1 MAEQR
6 KTITQE
12 FIHAVQ
18 ISDTPLDRLLVPA
31 LLSAGVA
38 YAGWQ
43 VLIGDWVEAAFFG
56 VGVILLLALAA
67 IQPVQRR
74 VLGTRFNRR
83 HALYIVLFWVYGV
96 VWLNLVRLLSFAQPT
111 GKDSTYYY
119 VLLITI
125 IAISLMMIRSVLLL
139 TPRFQRIFISRI
151 PIWEQILVAIN
162 EGISIGLLSLFA
174 SNLIVRL
181 FQPDVFTTRFD
192 APYLLGIGLV
202 ILLYALGMQLMWLQR
217 WNDWLSRNVVWVR
230 LARILAP
237 LAALVTIMVI
247 GNYFIERSDPRTATL
262 LGNSNTSLA
271 VLSLAPVIL
280 LMIFV
285 IILLVYTSNKGLR
298 QRFVPDLLL
307 DRLPPRVAKFLRSIS
322 DMDML
327 LIIGVMA
334 TSIPAYLLLLGD
346 TGGVIGTL
354 RQQILQRG
362 SALIETSEQALAVLF
377 AMPFYFLVIILLG
390 LYALVI
396 SRSSLNA
403 QERDEL
409 IAKLPVGFLIIL
421 VITLYLFAVPFSQ
434 VLTEGR
440 LPQLPQDSGRILLFN
455 ILIPLVL
462 LYMHYFIFVRLPY
475 GRGQSRW
482 RESHATIL
490 TRQLNM
496 IERRIQN
503 LNQELERLD
512 SQWQQ
517 RNDANPTMQFDT
529 LYRYV
534 QLNGMR
540 DDMNMQRLQL
550 VAERQQLAEISE
562 TPVSV
567 TVARLPIRVV
577 SIGIPLLLAIQIYQ
591 WAVLNNGLRE
601 IANNPN
607 VNVVDFFR
615 EILRQLQF

>member
-1 MAEQR
+1 
-6 KTITQE
+6 
-12 FIHAVQ
+12 
-18 ISDTPLDRLLVPA
+18 
-31 LLSAGVA
+31 
-38 YAGWQ
+38 
-43 VLIGDWVEAAFFG
+43 
-56 VGVILLLALAA
+56 
-67 IQPVQRR
+67 
-74 VLGTRFNRR
+74 
-83 HALYIVLFWVYGV
+83 
-96 VWLNLVRLLSFAQPT
+96 
-111 GKDSTYYY
+111 
-119 VLLITI
+119 
-125 IAISLMMIRSVLLL
+125 
-139 TPRFQRIFISRI
+139 
-151 PIWEQILVAIN
+151 
-162 EGISIGLLSLFA
+162 
-174 SNLIVRL
+174 
-181 FQPDVFTTRFD
+181 
-192 APYLLGIGLV
+192 
-202 ILLYALGMQLMWLQR
+202 MWLQR
-217 WNDWLSRNVVWVR
+217 WNDWLSKNAVWVR
-230 LARILAP
+230 LARVLAP

-247 GNYFIERSDPRTATL
+247 GNYFIERSDPRTANL
-262 LGNSNTSLA
+262 LGDSNTSLA

-285 IILLVYTSNKGLR
+285 IMLLVYTSNKGLR
-298 QRFVPDLLL
+298 QRFLPDLLL
-307 DRLPPRVAKFLRSIS
+307 DRLPGRVAKFLRSIS

-334 TSIPAYLLLLGD
+334 TLIPAYLLLLGD
-346 TGGVIGTL
+346 TGGVIGSL

-377 AMPFYFLVIILLG
+377 AMPFYFLSILLLG
-390 LYALVI
+390 LYALVM
-396 SRSSLNA
+396 SRSTLTA

-421 VITLYLFAVPFSQ
+421 IITLYLFAVPFSQ

-462 LYMHYFIFVRLPY
+462 LYLHYFIFVRLPY

-482 RESHATIL
+482 REAHATL
-490 TRQLNM
+490 LARQLSM

-517 RNDANPTMQFDT
+517 GNDANANLRFDT

-567 TVARLPIRVV
+567 AVARLPIRVV

-607 VNVVDFFR
+607 INVVDFFR
-615 EILRQLQF
+615 EILGQLQF

>member
-1 MAEQR
+1 MEESKR
-6 KTITQE
+6 ITHE
-12 FIHAVQ
+12 FMQSVQ
-18 ISDTPLDRLLVPA
+18 ISDTPLDRLLVPT
-31 LLSAGVA
+31 LLAIGIA

-43 VLIGDWVEAAFFG
+43 VLQGDWAEAAFFG
-56 VGVILLLALAA
+56 AGVVLLLALAA
-67 IQPVQRR
+67 FRPLQQR
-74 VLGTRFNRR
+74 VLGRRFNRR
-83 HALYIVLFWVYGV
+83 HALYIVFFWIYGV
-96 VWLNLVRLLSFAQPT
+96 AWLNLVRLLALAQSS
-111 GKDSTYYY
+111 GKGSTYYY
-119 VLLITI
+119 ALLITI
-125 IAISLMMIRSVLLL
+125 LAFSLTMIRSLLLL

-151 PIWEQILVAIN
+151 PIWEQLLVAIN
-162 EGISIGLLSLFA
+162 EGISIGLLALFA
-174 SNLIVRL
+174 SNLLVRL
-181 FQPDVFTTRFD
+181 FQPDIFTTRFD
-192 APYLLGIGLV
+192 AAYTLGIGLV
-202 ILLYALGMQLMWLQR
+202 IGLYFIGMQLMWLQR
-217 WNDWLSRNVVWVR
+217 WNDWLGKNAVWVR
-230 LARILAP
+230 LARIIAP
-237 LAALVTIMVI
+237 LAALITMMVI
-247 GNYFIERSDPRTATL
+247 ANYFIERSDPRTANL
-262 LGNSNTSLA
+262 LGDSNTNLA

-280 LMIFV
+280 LMILV

-298 QRFVPDLLL
+298 QRFLPDLLL
-307 DRLPPRVAKFLRSIS
+307 DRLPMRVARFLRSIS

-377 AMPFYFLVIILLG
+377 AMPFYFLAIALLAV
-390 LYALVI
+390 YALVI
-396 SRSSLNA
+396 SRSSLTA
-403 QERDEL
+403 HERDEL

-434 VLTEGR
+434 VLAEGR

-462 LYMHYFIFVRLPY
+462 LYLHYFLFVRVPY

-482 RESHATIL
+482 REAHTTIL
-490 TRQLNM
+490 TRQLNL
-496 IERRIQN
+496 IDRRIQN
-503 LNQELERLD
+503 LNQELEHLD
-512 SQWQQ
+512 RQWQQ
-517 RNDANPTMQFDT
+517 RSDANAAVQFDT

-615 EILRQLQF
+615 AILSQLQF

>member
-1 MAEQR
+1 
-6 KTITQE
+6 T
-12 FIHAVQ
+12 
-18 ISDTPLDRLLVPA
+18 
-31 LLSAGVA
+31 
-38 YAGWQ
+38 
-43 VLIGDWVEAAFFG
+43 
-56 VGVILLLALAA
+56 
-67 IQPVQRR
+67 PVQQRI
-74 VLGTRFNRR
+74 LGTRFNRR
-83 HALYIVLFWVYGV
+83 HALYIAMFWIYGV
-96 VWLNLVRLLSFAQPT
+96 TWLNLVRLLEVAQPT
-111 GKDSTYYY
+111 GKESDYFYA
-119 VLLITI
+119 LAITI
-125 IAISLMMIRSVLLL
+125 VAVTLMLIRSLLLL
-139 TPRFQRIFISRI
+139 TPHFQRIFIGRI
-151 PIWEQILVAIN
+151 PLWEQILVAIN
-162 EGISIGLLSLFA
+162 EGISVGLLALYT

-181 FQPDVFTTRFD
+181 FQPDVFTLRFD
-192 APYLLGIGLV
+192 APYLVGIGFV

-217 WNDWLSRNVVWVR
+217 WNDWLSKNAVWVR
-230 LARILAP
+230 LARLLAP

-247 GNYFIERSDPRTATL
+247 GNYFIERSDPRTANL
-262 LGNSNTSLA
+262 LGDSNTSLA
-271 VLSLAPVIL
+271 VLSIAPVIL

-285 IILLVYTSNKGLR
+285 IMLLVYTSNKGLR
-298 QRFVPDLLL
+298 QRFLPDLLL
-307 DRLPPRVAKFLRSIS
+307 DRLPGRVAKFLRSIS

-334 TSIPAYLLLLGD
+334 TSIPAYLLLFGD
-346 TGGVIGTL
+346 TGGVIGAL

-362 SALIETSEQALAVLF
+362 SALIETSEQALAVIF

-396 SRSSLNA
+396 SRSTITA

-409 IAKLPVGFLIIL
+409 IAKLPIGFLIIL
-421 VITLYLFAVPFSQ
+421 VSTLYLFAVPFSQ

-482 RESHATIL
+482 REAHATVL
-490 TRQLNM
+490 SRQLSM

-517 RNDANPTMQFDT
+517 GNDANPNTRFDT

-540 DDMNMQRLQL
+540 DDMN
-550 VAERQQLAEISE
+550 
-562 TPVSV
+562 
-567 TVARLPIRVV
+567 
-577 SIGIPLLLAIQIYQ
+577 
-591 WAVLNNGLRE
+591 
-601 IANNPN
+601 
-607 VNVVDFFR
+607 
-615 EILRQLQF
+615 